1 MEEVVITAPGSV
13 LESQNFPIHRG
24 ESYVWRKKATISG
37 YNGSSSTGISF
48 VSPLKEDVAYAMYCR
63 SIYTEVKKPRGVV
76 RAEL

>member
-13 LESQNFPIHRG
+13 LESRNFPIHRG

-48 VSPLKEDVAYAMYCR
+48 ISPLKQDVAYAMYCR
-63 SIYTEVKKPRGVV
+63 SIYTEVKKLRGVE
-76 RAEL
+76 RAEF